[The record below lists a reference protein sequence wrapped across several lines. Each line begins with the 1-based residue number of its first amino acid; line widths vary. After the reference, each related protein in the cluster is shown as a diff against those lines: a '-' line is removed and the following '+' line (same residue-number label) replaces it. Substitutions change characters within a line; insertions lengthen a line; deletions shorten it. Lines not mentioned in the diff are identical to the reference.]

1 MAILA
6 YLSNYLSLSDTMR
19 DINVNKELSVIVIP
33 DKVLVHETKMTLKIG
48 KEVGS
53 NIYKRVANDDY
64 YAIAVAVK
72 EDNAEGLYSESD
84 LYNVGT
90 LIKINNI
97 KSMRD
102 FYQIMVEI
110 VERVEIEELIP
121 EGANYRASYRLIPD
135 IIDLDSENQK
145 EILDH
150 IKYLVSEISQNFK
163 GSKAYVE
170 QVNKFDDI
178 TKVIGYV
185 YPYMRL
191 SIFEEQELLEIRS
204 LKEKSLKFLDI
215 LIDQKE
221 SIKFQMEMAA
231 KFNEEM
237 NKNHRA
243 NMLKEQLKA
252 IQEELN
258 DTEGRS
264 GKKDYRDL
272 IEESNMP
279 EEVKEAA
286 LDEVLKLER
295 QGPHSSE
302 ESVIRNYLD
311 LLTTLPWGKSKIKD
325 IDIGAARKL
334 LDEEHYGLEKV
345 KDRIIQHL
353 TVMKLKQN
361 KQGSILLLVGP
372 PGTGKTSLGKSI
384 AEVLGREYVRIS
396 LGGVKDEAEIRGHRR
411 TYLGALPGRIIQG
424 MKRAGETNPVFIL
437 DEVDKLMA
445 AYNGDPA
452 SALLE
457 VLDPEQND
465 SFSDHYLDLPY
476 DLSDVFF
483 IATAN
488 SLRDIPGPLRDRM
501 EIIEIGSYTSHEKF
515 RIAKDHLISI
525 VLEEH
530 GLDETQLQIDDE
542 ALKTIIEK
550 YTREAGVRGIK
561 RQLSAVARVA
571 SEKIVVGKVD
581 LPYVVKED
589 MLYEILGHELT
600 QYHRAGK
607 NNPPGVV
614 TGLAW
619 TPVGGDI
626 LFIEGAFMPGT
637 GKLTLTGQLGDVMKE
652 SAKISQTLIRSRLAF
667 NLKKAEFEKK
677 DLHIHV
683 PSGAIPKD
691 GPSAGVALL
700 STIASLVT
708 GHEVDPKLA
717 MTGEISLR
725 GAVLPVGGIKEKV
738 IAAHRAGIE
747 RIILPKENL
756 KDLDDVPKDVKDE
769 IKFIPVDTVE
779 DVIKE
784 TIGIELPKPM
794 MLEMTSDHVPGGAG
808 V

>member
-1 MAILA
+1 
-6 YLSNYLSLSDTMR
+6 
-19 DINVNKELSVIVIP
+19 
-33 DKVLVHETKMTLKIG
+33 
-48 KEVGS
+48 
-53 NIYKRVANDDY
+53 
-64 YAIAVAVK
+64 
-72 EDNAEGLYSESD
+72 
-84 LYNVGT
+84 
-90 LIKINNI
+90 
-97 KSMRD
+97 
-102 FYQIMVEI
+102 
-110 VERVEIEELIP
+110 
-121 EGANYRASYRLIPD
+121 
-135 IIDLDSENQK
+135 
-145 EILDH
+145 
-150 IKYLVSEISQNFK
+150 
-163 GSKAYVE
+163 
-170 QVNKFDDI
+170 
-178 TKVIGYV
+178 
-185 YPYMRL
+185 
-191 SIFEEQELLEIRS
+191 
-204 LKEKSLKFLDI
+204 
-215 LIDQKE
+215 
-221 SIKFQMEMAA
+221 MEMAA

-258 DTEGRS
+258 DTEGT
-264 GKKDYRDL
+264 GVKKDYREL
-272 IEESNMP
+272 IEEANMP
-279 EEVKEAA
+279 DEVKEVA
-286 LDEVLKLER
+286 LEEVLKLER

-302 ESVIRNYLD
+302 ENVIRNYLD
-311 LLTTLPWGKSKIKD
+311 LLTTLPWGKSELKD

-334 LDEEHYGLEKV
+334 LDDEHYGLEKV

-424 MKRAGETNPVFIL
+424 MKRAGQKNPVFIL

-465 SFSDHYLDLPY
+465 SFSDHYLDVPY

-515 RIAKDHLISI
+515 HIAKDHLISI

-530 GLDETQLQIDDE
+530 GLDETQLQIDDD

-561 RQLSAVARVA
+561 RQLSAVARVV
-571 SEKIVVGKVD
+571 SEKIVVGKVEI
-581 LPYVVKED
+581 PYIVKED
-589 MLYEILGHELT
+589 MLYDILGHELT
-600 QYHRAGK
+600 QYDLAGK

-626 LFIEGAFMPGT
+626 LFIEGAFMPGS

-652 SAKISQTLIRSRLAF
+652 SAKISQSLIRSRLAF
-667 NLKKAEFEKK
+667 NLKSVEFDKK

-691 GPSAGVALL
+691 GPSAGAALL
-700 STIASLVT
+700 TTIASLVT

-747 RIILPKENL
+747 RIILPRENL

-769 IKFIPVDTVE
+769 IEFIPADTVE

-794 MLEMTSDHVPGGAG
+794 MLEMTNDHVPGGAG
-808 V
+808 L

>member
-1 MAILA
+1 
-6 YLSNYLSLSDTMR
+6 
-19 DINVNKELSVIVIP
+19 
-33 DKVLVHETKMTLKIG
+33 
-48 KEVGS
+48 
-53 NIYKRVANDDY
+53 
-64 YAIAVAVK
+64 
-72 EDNAEGLYSESD
+72 
-84 LYNVGT
+84 
-90 LIKINNI
+90 
-97 KSMRD
+97 
-102 FYQIMVEI
+102 
-110 VERVEIEELIP
+110 
-121 EGANYRASYRLIPD
+121 
-135 IIDLDSENQK
+135 
-145 EILDH
+145 
-150 IKYLVSEISQNFK
+150 
-163 GSKAYVE
+163 
-170 QVNKFDDI
+170 
-178 TKVIGYV
+178 
-185 YPYMRL
+185 
-191 SIFEEQELLEIRS
+191 
-204 LKEKSLKFLDI
+204 
-215 LIDQKE
+215 
-221 SIKFQMEMAA
+221 MEMAA

-237 NKNHRA
+237 NKIHRA

-258 DTEGRS
+258 DTEGTGS
-264 GKKDYRDL
+264 KKDYREL
-272 IEESNMP
+272 IEEANMP
-279 EEVKEAA
+279 KEVKEVA
-286 LDEVLKLER
+286 LEEVLKLER

-302 ESVIRNYLD
+302 ENVIRNYLD
-311 LLTTLPWGKSKIKD
+311 LLTTLPWGKSEIKD

-334 LDEEHYGLEKV
+334 LDDEHYSLEKV

-424 MKRAGETNPVFIL
+424 MKRAGEKNPVFIL

-465 SFSDHYLDLPY
+465 SFSDHYLDVPY

-561 RQLSAVARVA
+561 RQLSAVARVV
-571 SEKIVVGKVD
+571 SEKIVVGKVET
-581 LPYVVKED
+581 PYLVKGD
-589 MLYEILGHELT
+589 MLYDILGHELT
-600 QYHRAGK
+600 QYDLAGK

-626 LFIEGAFMPGT
+626 LFIEGAFMPGS

-652 SAKISQTLIRSRLAF
+652 SAKISQSLIRSRLAF
-667 NLKKAEFEKK
+667 NLKSVEFDKK

-691 GPSAGVALL
+691 GPSAGAALL
-700 STIASLVT
+700 TTIASLVT

-747 RIILPKENL
+747 RIILPRENL

-769 IKFIPVDTVE
+769 IEFIPADTVE

-794 MLEMTSDHVPGGAG
+794 MLEMTNDHVPGGAG
-808 V
+808 L